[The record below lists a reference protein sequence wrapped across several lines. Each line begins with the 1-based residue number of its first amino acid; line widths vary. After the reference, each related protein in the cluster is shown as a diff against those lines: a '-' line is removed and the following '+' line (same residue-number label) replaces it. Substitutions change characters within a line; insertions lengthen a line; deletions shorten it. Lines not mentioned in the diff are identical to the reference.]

1 MFNPVQLLNRTV
13 AILDNVDV
21 VMARVDTTVDDV
33 DRAVRES
40 LAMLSQVA
48 RTLIDVDLRIAELY
62 VLSEDVKF
70 LIKSMTTLVDDL
82 SVRKEQLEAIPR
94 LEAKVDALI
103 AAVEAG
109 QARVGD

>member
-1 MFNPVQLLNRTV
+1 MINPVQLFNRTV

-103 AAVEAG
+103 AAVESG

>member
-1 MFNPVQLLNRTV
+1 M
-13 AILDNVDV
+13 
-21 VMARVDTTVDDV
+21 DTTVDDV

-103 AAVEAG
+103 AAVESG

>member
-1 MFNPVQLLNRTV
+1 MINPVQLLNRTM

-21 VMARVDTTVDDV
+21 VMGRVDTTVDEV

-62 VLSEDVKF
+62 VLSEDIKI
-70 LIKSMTTLVDDL
+70 LIKSMTTLGDDL
-82 SVRKEQLEAIPR
+82 SVRKEQLDGIPR
-94 LEAKVDALI
+94 LEAKVDALL
-103 AAVEAG
+103 AAIQDR
-109 QARVGD
+109 QARVGE